1 MVPCLTLPSKC
12 YEYQCQLV
20 LYLCINEME
29 DKLKSFCG
37 TMFTVMYLELNCL
50 DLVSVTNKQEFD
62 WTTEKIIDLSL
73 VA

>member
-1 MVPCLTLPSKC
+1 
-12 YEYQCQLV
+12 
-20 LYLCINEME
+20 ME

-50 DLVSVTNKQEFD
+50 DLVSVTNKQEVD

>member
-1 MVPCLTLPSKC
+1 M
-12 YEYQCQLV
+12 

-37 TMFTVMYLELNCL
+37 TMFTVMYLQLNCL